1 MTATGHV
8 RRFDDLGR
16 IVIPR
21 EVRKNVFG
29 RIDVQDI
36 PMEIFYNKE
45 NGDDIYYRES
55 ENRLVIVSTDGYI
68 RTYFR
73 PEDGIRYY
81 EKK

>member
-36 PMEIFYNKE
+36 PMEIFYNKD
-45 NGDDIYYRES
+45 GS
-55 ENRLVIVSTDGYI
+55 IVL
-68 RTYFR
+68 RTYKR
-73 PEDGIRYY
+73 GDEN
-81 EKK
+81 E

>member
-36 PMEIFYNKE
+36 PMEIFYNKDESIVLRPYKRGDE
-45 NGDDIYYRES
+45 NE
-55 ENRLVIVSTDGYI
+55 
-68 RTYFR
+68 
-73 PEDGIRYY
+73 
-81 EKK
+81 

>member
-36 PMEIFYNKE
+36 PMEIFYNKDGSIVLRPYKERGETE
-45 NGDDIYYRES
+45 NE
-55 ENRLVIVSTDGYI
+55 
-68 RTYFR
+68 
-73 PEDGIRYY
+73 
-81 EKK
+81 